1 MKRCSVIYASALIGA
16 SLVSGCASISGV
28 SVPDKG
34 HYVDAAAANV
44 APVVNDPENVRL
56 RLVLSRGEGI
66 IQEPLADKYLNGI
79 ATKLLAGWPKPSVP
93 IPVYVIPSGS
103 FCAEGVES
111 NAVFIYTGVLQ
122 YLADHPQV
130 GTEDHLAFVIA
141 HELSHVLLGHTRDR
155 ARMQEM
161 AHRVNGALG
170 LAANILQRSKNSGI
184 AGASQKAAM
193 ALLMSIEIADGALFP
208 GLSREQENQADVL
221 AVDLMSHAG
230 YSLDV
235 VTQVMDVIKAS
246 EKADEDR
253 RRLLRTQFI
262 TTTQNSVSVQFGAV
276 LAQAWSGLGDT
287 HPAAVDRDSR
297 ISNYIRREYD
307 DQSVAPHRKSFEAFL
322 RLPAIRSMLADTQ
335 ILLRANDA
343 VLQNQPDQA
352 ASLLSRLRSRSVI
365 NSPLALTLAIITSR
379 SPRLDTQVDNVLSNP
394 YATKR
399 LFEFRGH
406 ELEGDGKYERALTVY
421 RTAYERF
428 DAPDLLPHQIR
439 LLRRMKRNTEATITA
454 AKCYTLGQPD
464 LQEACAAESK
474 T

>member
-1 MKRCSVIYASALIGA
+1 
-16 SLVSGCASISGV
+16 
-28 SVPDKG
+28 
-34 HYVDAAAANV
+34 
-44 APVVNDPENVRL
+44 
-56 RLVLSRGEGI
+56 
-66 IQEPLADKYLNGI
+66 
-79 ATKLLAGWPKPSVP
+79 
-93 IPVYVIPSGS
+93 
-103 FCAEGVES
+103 
-111 NAVFIYTGVLQ
+111 
-122 YLADHPQV
+122 
-130 GTEDHLAFVIA
+130 
-141 HELSHVLLGHTRDR
+141 
-155 ARMQEM
+155 
-161 AHRVNGALG
+161 
-170 LAANILQRSKNSGI
+170 
-184 AGASQKAAM
+184 
-193 ALLMSIEIADGALFP
+193 
-208 GLSREQENQADVL
+208 
-221 AVDLMSHAG
+221 
-230 YSLDV
+230 
-235 VTQVMDVIKAS
+235 
-246 EKADEDR
+246 
-253 RRLLRTQFI
+253 
-262 TTTQNSVSVQFGAV
+262 
-276 LAQAWSGLGDT
+276 
-287 HPAAVDRDSR
+287 
-297 ISNYIRREYD
+297 
-307 DQSVAPHRKSFEAFL
+307 
-322 RLPAIRSMLADTQ
+322 MLADTQ